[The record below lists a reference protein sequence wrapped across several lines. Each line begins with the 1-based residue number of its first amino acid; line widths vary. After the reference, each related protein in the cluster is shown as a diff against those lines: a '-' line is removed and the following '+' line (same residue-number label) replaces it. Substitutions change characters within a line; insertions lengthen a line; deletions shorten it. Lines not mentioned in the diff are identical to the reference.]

1 MSPFRVVLI
10 DQAPENVPAWVP
22 GALADAGIDFVHQ
35 PCADRDELLAA
46 AQDCQILWIYGGN
59 RLASAENLPALDA
72 CQAVIRSGSGV
83 DVIDVDA
90 ATELG
95 MVVVNTPHAHDDAV
109 SDHTIALIFDVGRRL
124 TQQDR
129 AMRQSGWSRRSEMF
143 PFWKLRTSTLGL
155 IGFGNIPRSLVRKLA
170 GFDLRVLVH
179 DPYMDPAE
187 LAAMGG
193 EGVDFETL
201 LAESDIVSIHTPLT
215 AATYHLIDEAAL
227 RRMKPSAMLINT
239 ARGPIVDEAALV
251 KALSEGWIAG
261 AGLDVFEEEPT
272 PADNPLLALDTVVG
286 TAHTAGMSDESIDL
300 TWRLSVEACIDLKDG
315 FYPRSYVNRGLTPR
329 QELAPSRRTGGQD
342 ISAYASD
349 GMEAGEA

>member
-1 MSPFRVVLI
+1 MSPFKVVLI
-10 DQAPENVPAWVP
+10 DQAPENVPTWVP

-59 RLASAENLPALDA
+59 RLASAENLPALEA

-143 PFWKLRTSTLGL
+143 PFWKLRASTLGL
-155 IGFGNIPRSLVRKLA
+155 IGFGNIPRCLVRKLA

-187 LAAMGG
+187 LVAMGV

-201 LAESDIVSIHTPLT
+201 LTESDIVSIHTPLT

-239 ARGPIVDEAALV
+239 ARGPSSTKRHSSKPFP
-251 KALSEGWIAG
+251 KAGSPAPGSMSLRKSRPR
-261 AGLDVFEEEPT
+261 PT
-272 PADNPLLALDTVVG
+272 TRLLALDTVVA